1 MAFHSIVRVE
11 SKGMAQIPT
20 SGPTLLMM
28 NHMGGADPIVL
39 MGAVGPRYLASMSK
53 IENFDIPVLGPLM
66 RLWGAYPIMRGEVD
80 RRALEFTIKLLREG
94 ELVLIAPEGTRQ
106 AEMSEAK
113 DGLAYLAVKANAV
126 IVPVGLEGTRE
137 FFGNLK
143 RLRRTT
149 ITLNF
154 GRPFRFRT
162 DGRQRVP
169 RPELA
174 HMTREAMYQLASLVH
189 PDRRGFYSD
198 LSQATTDRLEFL

>member
-1 MAFHSIVRVE
+1 
-11 SKGMAQIPT
+11 MAQIPT